1 MAAAVTIGCTMTAPY
16 MVALHYAAPYMAA
29 LLY

>member
-1 MAAAVTIGCTMTAPY
+1 MAAALLYGASV
-16 MVALHYAAPYMAA
+16 LWAAPYMAA